1 MTTIILFLVGIFI
14 GHQVRARRSKK
25 AASESAQRITL
36 LNQQIVQLNQRITS
50 MVEAESRRR
59 DETERRR
66 RQYEENDVSD
76 INKQIRFISQTELR
90 AVRPVNKEAAR
101 VVLYPLNNWIKTNRP
116 DWRMSFEVGMG
127 AFIKTS
133 YDPDDPSLKAA
144 FSSYNSKRVDFL
156 LIDKGGKP
164 MLVVEYHGT
173 GHDLS
178 DDAPDRMHVKRLALS
193 RAGIPLVEVPANTT
207 REDFIQMIEAV
218 ITSCPTTIVTV
229 ASS

>member
-1 MTTIILFLVGIFI
+1 MLD
-14 GHQVRARRSKK
+14 AD
-25 AASESAQRITL
+25 
-36 LNQQIVQLNQRITS
+36 
-50 MVEAESRRR
+50 SRRR
-59 DETERRR
+59 DEAERRR
-66 RQYEENDVSD
+66 RQYEENNVAD
-76 INKQIRFISQTELR
+76 INNQIRFINQTQLR

-101 VVLYPLNNWIKTNRP
+101 VVLYPLNNWINTNHP

-156 LIDKGGKP
+156 LIDKIGKP
-164 MLVVEYHGT
+164 VLVVEYHGT

-178 DDAPDRMHVKRLALS
+178 EDAPDRMQVKRLALS

-207 REDFIQMIEAV
+207 RQEFIRMIETA
-218 ITSCPTTIVTV
+218 ITSCSRSITSV

>member
-1 MTTIILFLVGIFI
+1 MIILFLAGIFI
-14 GHQVRARRSKK
+14 GYQVRARRAKM
-25 AASESAQRITL
+25 AETESGQRIVL
-36 LNQQIVQLNQRITS
+36 LDQQIAQLNQRIAA
-50 MVEAESRRR
+50 MLDAESRRR

-76 INKQIRFISQTELR
+76 INNQIRFISQTQLR

-101 VVLYPLNNWIKTNRP
+101 VVLYPLNDWMNTNHP

-133 YDPDDPSLKAA
+133 YDPEDPLLKAA

-156 LIDKGGKP
+156 LIDKSGKP

-178 DDAPDRMHVKRLALS
+178 EDAPDRMHVKRLALS

-207 REDFIQMIEAV
+207 KQEFIRMIDAAFASCSRS
-218 ITSCPTTIVTV
+218 ITPVT
-229 ASS
+229 SP

>member
-14 GHQVRARRSKK
+14 GYQIQARRTKK
-25 AASESAQRITL
+25 SAGEFEQRITT
-36 LNQQIVQLNQRITS
+36 LNEQIEKLNNRITA
-50 MVEAESRRR
+50 MIDAETRRR

-66 RQYEENDVSD
+66 RQYEENDVSN
-76 INKQIRFISQTELR
+76 INNQIRFISQVELH
-90 AVRPVNKEAAR
+90 AARPVNKEAAR
-101 VVLYPLNNWIKTNRP
+101 FVLYPLNRWIKTNRP

-133 YDPDDPSLKAA
+133 YGSDDSSLKSA

-156 LIDKGGKP
+156 LIDKGGNP

-178 DDAPDRMHVKRLALS
+178 DDAPDRMVVKRLALS
-193 RAGIPLVEVPANTT
+193 RAGIPLVEVPANTP
-207 REDFIQMIEAV
+207 REDFIQMIEAA
-218 ITSCPTTIVTV
+218 I
-229 ASS
+229 ASSSTSIAPAVSS